1 MFAASEI
8 SNIQNKKFV
17 SFAAREII
25 GSVCV
30 MLLFCS
36 SCSTTKLY
44 YEYETVPENVY
55 LVFTPQ
61 YYAKA
66 AGFSITYKH
75 AVELALEYESQH
87 KEQIRTWFYY
97 QHFCIIDDCFVFG
110 HAPYERTI
118 CLSGIY
124 VNGMTGE
131 TTYVKKPWVENE
143 GYVRIPEQYSNLT
156 NTIPYKIRNDIVD
169 AVRKRLEPFPD
180 RHSPDE
186 TAP

>member
-1 MFAASEI
+1 M
-8 SNIQNKKFV
+8 
-17 SFAAREII
+17 
-25 GSVCV
+25 
-30 MLLFCS
+30 
-36 SCSTTKLY
+36 
-44 YEYETVPENVY
+44 
-55 LVFTPQ
+55 
-61 YYAKA
+61 
-66 AGFSITYKH
+66 
-75 AVELALEYESQH
+75 
-87 KEQIRTWFYY
+87 
-97 QHFCIIDDCFVFG
+97 FG